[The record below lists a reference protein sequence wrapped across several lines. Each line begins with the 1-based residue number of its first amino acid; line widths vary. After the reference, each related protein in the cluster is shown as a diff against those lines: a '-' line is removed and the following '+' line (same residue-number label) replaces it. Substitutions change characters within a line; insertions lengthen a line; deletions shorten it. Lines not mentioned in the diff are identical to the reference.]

1 MFFKNV
7 RIRVSIKKAEN
18 EIKNDGILKE
28 DLAKEGNRN
37 NVKASTKKKQ
47 KKKTLE
53 NDNNLKKRAEKRN
66 DIKNKVKENER
77 Q

>member
-1 MFFKNV
+1 M
-7 RIRVSIKKAEN
+7 AEN

-53 NDNNLKKRAEKRN
+53 NDNNLKKRAEK
-66 DIKNKVKENER
+66 KE
-77 Q
+77 